1 MKLIRDFTN
10 SKGTRYVR
18 STKAVSAQFK
28 DYWIHFQKLPD
39 GQWHVAF
46 HTPATDTTE
55 QFIVGTTN
63 GYSMP
68 PVLVLH
74 ASLYFYREV
83 LLKEAVPQ
91 QHTLH

>member
-1 MKLIRDFTN
+1 MQYIRDFTN

-18 STKAVSAQFK
+18 SKNAVGAQFK

-55 QFIVGTTN
+55 QFIVEAMDGC
-63 GYSMP
+63 SMP
-68 PVLVLH
+68 PILVLH
-74 ASLYFYREV
+74 TSLYFYREIILNEV
-83 LLKEAVPQ
+83 VPQ
-91 QHTLH
+91 GATMH